1 MKRTLHSTPASC
13 ELRGILDQRAADLIR
28 LHAIALAQLAQL
40 WLGNARAPVHLAR
53 RAYEAAGTLHIL
65 ASEIQREANRR
76 QRNPRQ

>member
-1 MKRTLHSTPASC
+1 MKRHHPSTPSSC
-13 ELRGILDQRAADLIR
+13 ELRGELDSQAASLIR

-65 ASEIQREANRR
+65 ASEIQREANRQHRHSR
-76 QRNPRQ
+76 Q

>member
-1 MKRTLHSTPASC
+1 MKQLVRSRAPHC
-13 ELRGILDQRAADLIR
+13 ELRGVLDQQAADLIR

-65 ASEIQREANRR
+65 ASEIQREANHRR
-76 QRNPRQ
+76 RNSRQ